1 MIERVYLYF
10 FFLLLAF
17 LSLLFLFFNFRGNK
31 NNINNKLV
39 LKNLLENLDLE
50 LPEELKNLDNSATE
64 TKKFS

>member
-1 MIERVYLYF
+1 MIEHTYLYF
-10 FFLLLAF
+10 FFLLVTF

-31 NNINNKLV
+31 TNINNKLV

>member
-1 MIERVYLYF
+1 MIEHTYLYF
-10 FFLLLAF
+10 FFLLVTF
-17 LSLLFLFFNFRGNK
+17 LSLLILFFNFRGNK
-31 NNINNKLV
+31 TNINNKLV